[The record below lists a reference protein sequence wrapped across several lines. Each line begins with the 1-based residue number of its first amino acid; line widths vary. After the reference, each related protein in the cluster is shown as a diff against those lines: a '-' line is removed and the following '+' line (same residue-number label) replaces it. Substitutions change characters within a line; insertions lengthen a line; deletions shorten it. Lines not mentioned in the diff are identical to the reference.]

1 MPAQWPLPTD
11 HQVGDPGFVEG
22 VDQIAANANDL
33 DTRVAALEGGSGGSG
48 GATTLGGL
56 TDVDTTGATP
66 GEVLKYNGT
75 EWAPDTAGGAGTWGS
90 ITGTLSAQTD
100 LQTALAGKK
109 DASWTPGLADLPAG
123 SVVTVYWDGTDWKY
137 AGAAIT
143 ARPTARTDITVDF
156 IDPLGTAT
164 PPAWALTGDLFDQVT
179 A

>member
-109 DASWTPGLADLPAG
+109 DASWTPGLADLPGRSSPSTGTVRTG
-123 SVVTVYWDGTDWKY
+123 STPEPRSPPGLRRAPTSPS
-137 AGAAIT
+137 T
-143 ARPTARTDITVDF
+143 SSTLSARPRRR
-156 IDPLGTAT
+156 PGRS
-164 PPAWALTGDLFDQVT
+164 PVT
-179 A
+179 CSIR